1 MRNAF
6 TIQKTFK
13 GNHAWNIQFFSPFY
27 FRGDVTASVK
37 RIVMTMEIK
46 QKLPNESPPKLMGE
60 CDY

>member
-6 TIQKTFK
+6 PIQAYQGKSRVEYTIL
-13 GNHAWNIQFFSPFY
+13 SLFY
-27 FRGDVTASVK
+27 FRGEVTASVK

-46 QKLPNESPPKLMGE
+46 QKLPNESPPKLMGK